1 MNSFI
6 AAVMRA
12 QKQGQGVWHIDIL
25 SPETLVEDWLQ
36 LKQRPSAR
44 LRRQWKRTQEMIAGL
59 YGSSSPGLC
68 LLCDNGFATQDPA
81 ALAVLSPAVDH
92 LDEIQMIMTGVCMDC
107 FAQRDDLI
115 ERVGLAYKKWLA
127 MDDMRFVEISE
138 PARA

>member
-1 MNSFI
+1 VKITDANREQLMNSFI

-59 YGSSSPGLC
+59 YGSPSPGLC

-81 ALAVLSPAVDH
+81 ALAVLIATILLLPRNLNCDRSRH
-92 LDEIQMIMTGVCMDC
+92 SLKMQGSN
-107 FAQRDDLI
+107 RD
-115 ERVGLAYKKWLA
+115 
-127 MDDMRFVEISE
+127 S
-138 PARA
+138 